1 LISRW
6 LQITVVLL
14 VVAVFGMGL
23 YVLRLKQRTE
33 QMEAEHAAA
42 QRPLAP
48 PVHGPAARINIYLA
62 DDASL
67 SLKSRALDTPL
78 PANPAERDREL
89 LRAVLAVYQER
100 DAPHTVGAGADV
112 RAVYLIRS
120 DTAIVDMTPQF
131 ATEHPSGV
139 LEESLTIASLVETLA
154 ANSPGL
160 QRVKFLIDG
169 RERETLAG
177 HADLA
182 SFYDVNAVVA
192 AVQTAAVQK

>member
-1 LISRW
+1 LIPRT
-6 LQITVVLL
+6 LQIAVVLL

-23 YVLRLKQRTE
+23 YVLHLKQRTE
-33 QMEAEHAAA
+33 QMEAEHAA

-48 PVHGPAARINIYLA
+48 PVHGPAARINIYFA
-62 DDASL
+62 DDASA

-78 PANPAERDREL
+78 PANRAERDREL
-89 LRAVLAVYQER
+89 LRAVLAVYQEHNP
-100 DAPHTVGAGADV
+100 PHDTGAGADV
-112 RAVYLIRS
+112 RAVYLIGN
-120 DTAIVDMTPQF
+120 DTAIIDMSPQF

-139 LEESLTIASLVETLA
+139 LAESLTVASLVQTLA

-160 QRVKFLIDG
+160 QRVKFLVDG

-182 SFYDVNAVVA
+182 SFYDASAVA
-192 AVQTAAVQK
+192 AATSH